1 MAKIVVTEALNP
13 QGVQVLREAGHE
25 VTEGWKL
32 DETARLKAMEEADG

>member
-25 VTEGWKL
+25 VTLCKG
-32 DETARLKAMEEADG
+32 